1 MEQPFRRVSVFILH
15 HQVEYGIGFI
25 WTGEFSDAFLGMQ
38 VYVWDTQ
45 SDMVLALLILI
56 KLLW

>member
-1 MEQPFRRVSVFILH
+1 M
-15 HQVEYGIGFI
+15 
-25 WTGEFSDAFLGMQ
+25 WTGEFTEAFLGTQ